1 MSRKFLIKMAD
12 KYHSVILRIEKSNI
26 NNLSE
31 LEMVN
36 GSLFILTKTTISQI
50 NVSRLSKTHKAPL
63 A

>member
-12 KYHSVILRIEKSNI
+12 QYHSVILPIEKSNI

-36 GSLFILTKTTISQI
+36 GSLFILTKTTI
-50 NVSRLSKTHKAPL
+50 
-63 A
+63 